1 MIDLEDALVHHSIQ
15 KIDILS
21 LDEKIEKIRAS
32 DTVIK
37 GDVLR
42 QKQTERDE
50 YKEGFKRQ
58 KTKILDF
65 YLKRITRERI
75 EQSITYI
82 IAKDADC
89 CILAKETIKKYGN
102 NEYDWDIDRDLLLDT
117 PLGQIPDIDMNF
129 IIGLDTSKSIMQ
141 MLKEIIPDGFR
152 VYNIYGNNRGVS
164 SEYEITIRY
173 KSVLCNDPCCLFLCL
188 YNKVCM
194 YKTDRCC
201 YYCFGYPSCRC
212 CCGP

>member
-21 LDEKIEKIRAS
+21 LDEKVEKIRAS
-32 DTVIK
+32 DTVIN
-37 GDVLR
+37 GDILR
-42 QKQTERDE
+42 QKQIGHEE

-65 YLKRITRERI
+65 YLKRITRDRVE
-75 EQSITYI
+75 ESIAMI
-82 IAKDADC
+82 VAKDTDC
-89 CILAKETIKKYGN
+89 CILAKEIINRY
-102 NEYDWDIDRDLLLDT
+102 NEYDQDIDRDLLLDT
-117 PLGQIPDIDMNF
+117 PLGQIQDIDMNF
-129 IIGLDTSKSIMQ
+129 IIGLDTSKSVMQ
-141 MLKEIIPDGFR
+141 MLKEMIPDGFR
-152 VYNIYGNNRGVS
+152 IYNMYSTKRNINID
-164 SEYEITIRY
+164 YEITIRY

-194 YKTDRCC
+194 YKTEQCC